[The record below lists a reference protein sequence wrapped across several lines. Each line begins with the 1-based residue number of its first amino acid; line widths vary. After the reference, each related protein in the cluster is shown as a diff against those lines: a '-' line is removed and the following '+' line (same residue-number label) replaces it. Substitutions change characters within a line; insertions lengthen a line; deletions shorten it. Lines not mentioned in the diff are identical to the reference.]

1 MQQFIQINYLEV
13 YLNPTDYSLRIWISM
28 NSNILS
34 GSKNVVL
41 VLLERCGIDWLI
53 SIKMEQ
59 VFVIPNTAAY

>member
-1 MQQFIQINYLEV
+1 
-13 YLNPTDYSLRIWISM
+13 M